1 MAQGMGDPG
10 ESSCLLDSEEQ
21 AYLVGVVGAGPSFDT
36 ILELVAG
43 EEFREFLPSMKR
55 VEKSGLVKFDFLGL
69 KTITVIDDALQ
80 IIREMGEEPP
90 DFDTMD
96 SSGIGFLVSVNTRM
110 RSSGRC
116 FYLYQLSPAV
126 EKTLGLV
133 QLLSFFAIL
142 KDECA
147 LAAVCG

>member
-1 MAQGMGDPG
+1 MEKLTLKRTERTLLLKYVG
-10 ESSCLLDSEEQ
+10 EITLEITGELKHRLDAELADETVKAVVVDLS
-21 AYLVGVVGAGPSFDT
+21 GVSF
-36 ILELVAG
+36 
-43 EEFREFLPSMKR
+43 
-55 VEKSGLVKFDFLGL
+55 
-69 KTITVIDDALQ
+69 
-80 IIREMGEEPP
+80 
-90 DFDTMD
+90 MD